1 MSIYK
6 DLNDVHLDVNEY
18 EEIPLSPLQE
28 KQIIQRTHKKLNNKQ
43 LGKFKNKK
51 FMFAA
56 VTSAAAASFL
66 TLSLTVPAF
75 AEKFN
80 IMNLFDFFTNEEHYI
95 FEEFNEHAT
104 FIGQVQEDNGIQI
117 TLNQAVYDKDSVTIA
132 YTINSEKDLGER
144 PVLDNAI
151 SVEEYGAVNEDHLY
165 SRKYLVKKISNF
177 EYAVLEVYNFSY
189 YDNSKAVPDTLHI
202 SWDGGRVAN
211 LNNGS
216 QTTLGNW
223 NFEFTLQS
231 LESAAVYFA
240 DQNVQT
246 TDTGIEI
253 EVAKITQSPIS
264 TTFYINEKVDERIV
278 SQEEMEMR
286 GVLIE
291 YLVSDDLGNDYNYIH
306 SRSTGHSTDFD
317 ANHVSTPQLVL
328 NPIHEDAS
336 YIYLT
341 PVINVLKVENP
352 DANGS
357 GTVVP
362 AMEPFQIEPIRVPL
376 NNN

>member
-6 DLNDVHLDVNEY
+6 DLNDVHLDVKKY

-28 KQIIQRTHKKLNNKQ
+28 KQIIQRTQKKLNNKQ
-43 LGKFKNKK
+43 QGKVNNKK
-51 FMFAA
+51 YMFTA
-56 VTSAAAASFL
+56 VASVVAASFL
-66 TLSLTVPAF
+66 TLSLTVPTF

-80 IMNLFDFFTNEEHYI
+80 IMNLFDFFIKEDRYI
-95 FEEFNEHAT
+95 FEEFNDQAT
-104 FIGQVQEDNGIQI
+104 FIGQVQEDNGIKI
-117 TLNQAVYDKDSVTIA
+117 TLNQAVYDKDTLTIT

-151 SVEEYGAVNEDHLY
+151 NVEEYGTVNEDYVY
-165 SRKYLVKKISNF
+165 SRNYLVEKISNS

-189 YDNSKAVPDTLHI
+189 YDNLKAVPDTLHI

-216 QTTLGNW
+216 QSTLGNW

-231 LESAAVYFA
+231 LESAAVNFA
-240 DQNVQT
+240 DRNVQT

-253 EVAKITQSPIS
+253 EVVKMTQSPIS
-264 TTFYINEKVDERIV
+264 TTFYISEKVDERIV
-278 SQEEMEMR
+278 SQEEIEMC

-291 YLVSDDLGNDYNYIH
+291 YVVSDDLGNEYNYIH

-317 ANHVSTPQLVL
+317 ANHISTPQIILE
-328 NPIHEDAS
+328 PIHEEAS
-336 YIYLT
+336 YIYIT

-357 GTVVP
+357 GAAVP
-362 AMEPFQIEPIRVPL
+362 ALEPFKIEPIRVPL
-376 NNN
+376 NN

>member
-6 DLNDVHLDVNEY
+6 DLNDVHLDVNKY

-28 KQIIQRTHKKLNNKQ
+28 KQIIQRTKKKLNNKQ
-43 LGKFKNKK
+43 PRKAKNKK
-51 FMFAA
+51 YMFTAVASVAA
-56 VTSAAAASFL
+56 VSFL
-66 TLSLTVPAF
+66 TVSLTVPAF

-80 IMNLFDFFTNEEHYI
+80 IMNLFDFFTNDKHYI

-104 FIGQVQEDNGIQI
+104 FIGQVQKEKDIKI
-117 TLNQAVYDKDSVTIA
+117 TLNQAVYDKDRITIA
-132 YTINSEKDLGER
+132 YTIHSEKDLGER

-151 SVEEYGAVNEDHLY
+151 SVEEYGTVNEDHLY
-165 SRKYLVKKISNF
+165 SRKYLVEKISNF

-189 YDNSKAVPDTLHI
+189 YDNSKIVPETLHI

-211 LNNGS
+211 LNNSS
-216 QTTLGNW
+216 QFTLGNW

-231 LESAAVYFA
+231 LESATVNFA
-240 DQNVQT
+240 DLNVQT

-253 EVAKITQSPIS
+253 KVEKMTQSPIS

-278 SQEEMEMR
+278 SQEEIEMR
-286 GVLIE
+286 GVLIQ
-291 YLVSDDLGNDYNYIH
+291 YLVSDDLGNEYNYIH

-317 ANHVSTPQLVL
+317 ANHVSTPQLLL
-328 NPIHEDAS
+328 NRIHEDAS

-341 PVINVLKVENP
+341 PVINVIKVVNP

-357 GTVVP
+357 GSGLP

-376 NNN
+376 NN